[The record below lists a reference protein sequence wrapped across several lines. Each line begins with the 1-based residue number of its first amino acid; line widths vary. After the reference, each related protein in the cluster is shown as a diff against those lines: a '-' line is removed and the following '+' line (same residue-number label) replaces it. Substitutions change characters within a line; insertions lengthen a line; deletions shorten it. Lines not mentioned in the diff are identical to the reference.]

1 MSGVSTLGSM
11 CVEAGDGLGI
21 GIVALWPMVVVVNVH
36 MAWRS
41 DGVYVS
47 IIAIGLLVDM
57 AVDENIMYNLGLDM
71 DGILLGVAEAIQ
83 GNVGVGI
90 DIKDVNV
97 VQVLYVEISKSV

>member
-1 MSGVSTLGSM
+1 
-11 CVEAGDGLGI
+11 
-21 GIVALWPMVVVVNVH
+21 
-36 MAWRS
+36 
-41 DGVYVS
+41 
-47 IIAIGLLVDM
+47 M